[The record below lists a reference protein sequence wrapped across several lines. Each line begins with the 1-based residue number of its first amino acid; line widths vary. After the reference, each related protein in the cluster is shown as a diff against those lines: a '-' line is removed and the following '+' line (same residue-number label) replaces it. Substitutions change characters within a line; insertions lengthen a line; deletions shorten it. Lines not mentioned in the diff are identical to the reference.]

1 MWWLWILLGACALL
15 LLSLLVALYCFMRVF
30 YSTKRRELRDDE
42 YEIPKGA
49 IYEPF
54 RDEMVAWIKETR
66 AMPHEDME
74 ILSFD
79 GLRLRGRYYEYA
91 PGAPIE
97 LLFHGYQGNA
107 VRDLSGGVKRCFAIG
122 RSALIID
129 HRAAGRSEGHVITFG
144 IRERRDCLA
153 WVTHAV
159 RRFGPDC
166 RLIITGISMGAA
178 TVMMAAGEE
187 LPPQVKGVLA
197 DCGYTSPREIIEKV
211 IADMHLP
218 PRLVYPFVRLGARLF
233 GRFDLEET
241 SPIEAVQR
249 ARVPVIFVH
258 GEGDD
263 FVPCEMSVRLY
274 AACASAPKRLVTVP
288 GAGHGLAFSVGKES
302 YLEALRDF
310 AAECHLV

>member
-1 MWWLWILLGACALL
+1 MWWLWIMLGACALL

-30 YSTKRRELRDDE
+30 YSPKRRALRDDE
-42 YEIPKGA
+42 YEIPEGA

-54 RDEMVAWIKETR
+54 RDEMVAWVKEIR
-66 AMPHEDME
+66 ATPHEDME

-107 VRDLSGGVKRCFAIG
+107 ERDLSGGVKRCFAIG

-129 HRAAGRSEGHVITFG
+129 HRAAGRSEGRVITFG

-153 WVTHAV
+153 WVAHAV

-233 GRFDLEET
+233 GRFDLEEA
-241 SPIEAVQR
+241 SPIEAAQR

-258 GEGDD
+258 GESDD
-263 FVPCEMSVRLY
+263 FVPCEMSARLY

-310 AAECHLV
+310 AAECHI